1 VEHHP
6 QFQSKLEGILDHVF
20 NTLEPEVSAAIRKEK
35 NEDSC
40 LIFKLLNDTLG
51 HILGYAGEKQ
61 YDYFACVSERFHE
74 TYHETSG
81 GETLTSKSPSRA
93 QLFIGTEHPDHYSY
107 HSLDVPKATSKVQCV
122 EVVEAWIGSMQLF

>member
-1 VEHHP
+1 MEHHP

-40 LIFKLLNDTLG
+40 LIFKLSNDTLG

-61 YDYFACVSERFHE
+61 YDYFACVSKRFHE

-122 EVVEAWIGSMQLF
+122 EVVEAWIGAMQLF